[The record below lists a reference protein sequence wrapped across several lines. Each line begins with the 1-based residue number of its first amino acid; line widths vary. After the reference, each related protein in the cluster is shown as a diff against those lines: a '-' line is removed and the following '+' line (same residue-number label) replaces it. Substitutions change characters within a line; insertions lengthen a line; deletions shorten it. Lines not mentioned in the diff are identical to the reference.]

1 MYPERMKA
9 RLVSIL
15 MATAMAVVA
24 MARDADRTEFLS
36 NGVTAHRGDSGKFPE
51 CTMPAFRSGIE
62 VGADWLELDILRTRD
77 GRLVVIHDRT
87 TGRVGDLDLDVTQSD
102 YRELVRVDVATDF
115 RKRQGLTLAQCP
127 RQRIPTLEAVL
138 KLVMQQGKTRVSIQP
153 KMDCVADAIR
163 LVRRLGAEPWVG
175 FNDGNLEYM
184 SEVKRLA
191 PEIPVFWDRARSD
204 LNVDLVIARR
214 QGFEALVV
222 NEAHLNR
229 EKVRRIQRA
238 GLEAGVWTVNRESD
252 MKRFLEMGVD
262 RIYTDFPGRLLEL
275 KKRRREAKR

>member
-24 MARDADRTEFLS
+24 MARDVDRTEFLS